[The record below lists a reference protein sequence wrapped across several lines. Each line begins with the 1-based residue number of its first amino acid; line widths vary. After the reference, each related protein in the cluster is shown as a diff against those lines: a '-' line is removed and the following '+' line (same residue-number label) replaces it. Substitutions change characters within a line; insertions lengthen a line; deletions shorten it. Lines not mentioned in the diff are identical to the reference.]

1 MATCFNLVAFVPCYS
16 YLVGAHVLFFFYP
29 YVRVFSPSVGSS
41 LPSGI
46 KLLMFNGVMLSHNTS
61 FPISRDL

>member
-16 YLVGAHVLFFFYP
+16 YLVGTHVLFFFYP
-29 YVRVFSPSVGSS
+29 YVRVLSPSGGSS

-46 KLLMFNGVMLSHNTS
+46 KLLMFYWRYGVTEHLISHLS
-61 FPISRDL
+61 